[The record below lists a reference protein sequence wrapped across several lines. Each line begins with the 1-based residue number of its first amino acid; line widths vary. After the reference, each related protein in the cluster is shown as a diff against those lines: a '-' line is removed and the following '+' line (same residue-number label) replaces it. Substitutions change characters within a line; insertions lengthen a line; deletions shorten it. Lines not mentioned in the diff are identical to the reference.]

1 MSLER
6 TRSERRIVALEI
18 RPRVMGFVLFD
29 ERKLLVDWGSR
40 KYRGRTQ
47 TLSKVLTKKLNVLLD
62 LYVPSAVVMRTR
74 EVRSRKARR
83 RVDIV
88 AGILRAEA
96 KRRAIKVQVVTTK
109 AIRRRFAPHHCAT
122 KQEIAH
128 LIAGWFR
135 ELSLKLPP
143 KRKHW
148 RTEDSRMILFD
159 AAATALTFF
168 ELSPTK
174 TKSTTD

>member
-1 MSLER
+1 MNIER
-6 TRSERRIVALEI
+6 TQSECRLVALEI
-18 RPRVMGFVLFD
+18 RPRVMGFVIFD
-29 ERKLLVDWGSR
+29 ERKRLVDWGSR
-40 KYRGRTQ
+40 KYRVRTQ
-47 TLSKVLTKKLNVLLD
+47 TLLKVVTKKLNVLLD
-62 LYVPSAVVMRTR
+62 LYVPSAVVVRTR
-74 EVRSRKARR
+74 DVRSRKARR
-83 RVDIV
+83 RIDTVT
-88 AGILRAEA
+88 GILRAEA
-96 KRRAIKVQVVTTK
+96 RRRAIKVQMVSTK

-122 KQEIAH
+122 KQEIAR

-159 AAATALTFF
+159 AAATALTFL

>member
-1 MSLER
+1 MNIER

-18 RPRVMGFVLFD
+18 RPRVIGFVVFD
-29 ERKLLVDWGSR
+29 ERTRLVDWGSR
-40 KYRGRTQ
+40 KYRVRTQ

-62 LYVPSAVVMRTR
+62 LYVPSAVVVRTR
-74 EVRSRKARR
+74 EVRSRTARR
-83 RVDIV
+83 RIDIV
-88 AGILRAEA
+88 TGILRAEA
-96 KRRAIKVQVVTTK
+96 KRRAIKVQILSTK
-109 AIRRRFAPHHCAT
+109 AIRRRFAFHHCTT
-122 KQEIAH
+122 KQEIAG

-159 AAATALTFF
+159 AAATALTFL
-168 ELSPTK
+168 EVSPTK
-174 TKSTTD
+174 TKSTAD